1 MRVRQDST
9 SASSPAQHLSSQ
21 LHVGCDANV
30 VFDRSAGALLLQVSP
45 RLPAEGHSSHCTAD
59 AECGPRRVAFLPTQC
74 CVPVPLLL
82 RLFHQLLAITEP
94 RHRCACGVTPLRAR
108 HSCLRS
114 HPDATSSAL
123 GVSRTHLSATG
134 TEHLAEHTWQR
145 LMWRLCCCPPKL
157 FSGGQPVADLQWAA
171 ARARA
176 VFSAAERRHL
186 ELALPH
192 QQPQQARVRVH
203 EVACPGQRGGWL
215 SRTSPAQQLVGCED
229 CASSLRCSA
238 KRDGRSE
245 AVRRNAAFQAAAA
258 ASRTCRCI
266 RQ

>member
-9 SASSPAQHLSSQ
+9 SASSPAPHLSSP

-59 AECGPRRVAFLPTQC
+59 AECGPRRVSFLPNQC

-145 LMWRLCCCPPKL
+145 LMWRLCLRGTSC
-157 FSGGQPVADLQWAA
+157 
-171 ARARA
+171 
-176 VFSAAERRHL
+176 
-186 ELALPH
+186 
-192 QQPQQARVRVH
+192 
-203 EVACPGQRGGWL
+203 AC
-215 SRTSPAQQLVGCED
+215 
-229 CASSLRCSA
+229 SS
-238 KRDGRSE
+238 
-245 AVRRNAAFQAAAA
+245 AAAA
-258 ASRTCRCI
+258 PEQQYNVDIAQRVFNCFPVPPHRGDVTVADDDEVRGRRNRLEDAFVVLGKSLTVAQLGGQHRPTDTSA
-266 RQ
+266 